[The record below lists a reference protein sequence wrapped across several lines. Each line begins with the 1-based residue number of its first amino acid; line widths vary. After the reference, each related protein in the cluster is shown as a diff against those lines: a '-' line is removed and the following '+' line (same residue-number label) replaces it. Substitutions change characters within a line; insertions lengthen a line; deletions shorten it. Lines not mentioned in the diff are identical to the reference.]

1 MNVLNS
7 RVAAAD
13 RGEEAKRDRKPS
25 HLDSN
30 ADVDCLSPIGPGVR
44 GKEKSVLV
52 HWESVRPRQLLH
64 STRNRHV
71 YVLRFLHVSQ
81 HSTAF
86 YVMMQ
91 PHLFLPC
98 SRELN
103 LGLYQRGRMGGPA
116 TIPRFCT

>member
-1 MNVLNS
+1 MKVLNS

-13 RGEEAKRDRKPS
+13 RGEEAKRDREHS
-25 HLDSN
+25 HLDSS

-44 GKEKSVLV
+44 GIEESSILV

-64 STRNRHV
+64 SARNRHV

-91 PHLFLPC
+91 PHPFLPC
-98 SRELN
+98 S
-103 LGLYQRGRMGGPA
+103 
-116 TIPRFCT
+116 